1 MKILHLFFSL
11 FALLAIC
18 SCSTNTKTQQAK
30 QNIRPVVD
38 TVGFAHLD
46 WQMDSIVS
54 RISTQFGEE
63 LAETAQPENTVW
75 RTAIC
80 PHDDYAYAG
89 WLYPA
94 VLKNLK
100 AKTLIIFGVAHKA
113 RNFQLENQLVFDSFD
128 AWQGPYGTVK
138 VSPIR
143 EQLMEKMPDE
153 YYVVHDSMQLVEQ
166 SIESMIPFLQHQN
179 KATEIVSVLVPYMEK
194 GRMNSIAES
203 FAAALKDITSTQQL
217 EWGKDIALLITTDA
231 VHYGCEEWGGNNYAR
246 FGCDSIGY
254 EKAMEY
260 EHEIIA
266 NCFTGDLSNDK
277 TDQFINYTVQAD
289 NFKEY
294 KWTWCG
300 RYSVPMGLKVAN
312 RFQQLTNAASLEG
325 IPLAYETTISHPEIP
340 VQDLKMGK
348 TAIATTKHW
357 VGLAAIGFK

>member
-1 MKILHLFFSL
+1 MRILHLFCGL
-11 FALLAIC
+11 FALIAVC
-18 SCSTNTKTQQAK
+18 SCNTKTQETSE
-30 QNIRPVVD
+30 NIRPVVD

-54 RISTQFGEE
+54 RISTQFGDQ
-63 LAETAQPENTVW
+63 LAETTQYENTVW

-143 EQLMEKMPDE
+143 EQLMDKIPEE
-153 YYVVHDSMQLVEQ
+153 YYIVHDSMQLVEQ
-166 SIESMIPFLQHQN
+166 SVESMIPFLQHQN

-194 GRMNSIAES
+194 DRMNSIAES
-203 FAAALKDITSTQQL
+203 FAEALNDITSNQQL

-254 EKAMEY
+254 NKVMAY
-260 EHEIIA
+260 EQEIIT
-266 NCFTGDLSNDK
+266 NCFTGELDNDK
-277 TDQFINYTVQAD
+277 TDQFINYTVQPD

-300 RYSVPMGLKVAN
+300 RYSVPMGLKVAD
-312 RFQQLTNAASLEG
+312 RFQQLTNAASLKG

-340 VQDLKMGK
+340 VEDLRMGK